1 MVPNMNTNNSINTTD
16 VSPQSEELLAKLS
29 NIGEPLNNQVKI
41 YTGVNPG
48 RVKAFVIDNEKYQ
61 DLIQQDPDSKNL
73 FIPYVY
79 SPRKKRWKIES
90 AYILWIT
97 SSKHKQWHWSNQ
109 DDESIAEE
117 LFATTYPA
125 IRQHLFQFKDK
136 LKSRIKGSKGKFYWE
151 VAMWEPKPEN
161 YPHIY
166 QPKIIYPL
174 NGNAIRATY
183 DTSNG
188 YILGTYYHIPTED
201 LSLLAILNSSLM
213 GWYAKQKFRKYENNP
228 NLIFTKENI
237 GSIPII
243 CQSDKELTEHSE
255 LIDIT
260 NKILI
265 DPENPNVQIL
275 ENSINEIIYKLYDL
289 TPAEINLIEEE
300 TSK

>member
-1 MVPNMNTNNSINTTD
+1 MDTNNLITSTT
-16 VSPQSEELLAKLS
+16 VSTQSAELLEKLR
-29 NIGEPLNNQVKI
+29 NIGEPLNSHVRI
-41 YTGVNPG
+41 HTGVNPG

-79 SPRKKRWKIES
+79 SPKKKKWKIES

-97 SSKHKQWHWSNQ
+97 SSKHKQWPWSNQ
-109 DDESIAEE
+109 DDEAIAEE
-117 LFATTYPA
+117 LFVKTYPA
-125 IRQHLFQFKDK
+125 ISQHLFQFKDK

-174 NGNAIRATY
+174 NGNSIKATY

-237 GSIPII
+237 GSIPIFY
-243 CQSDKELTEHSE
+243 QSDNKSTQIKEI
-255 LIDIT
+255 IDIT

-265 DPENPNVQIL
+265 DPENQNVQIL
-275 ENSINEIIYKLYDL
+275 EKSINEIVYHLYDL
-289 TPAEINLIEEE
+289 TPDEIKLIEEE